1 MDLSVFLS
9 MARLSSSEFIVEIAS
24 GSGTRKW
31 NCNYKTRYP
40 RWGTKGKW
48 NNGKLPPIIDQ
59 FSFRICIGYRGYSA
73 SMILS
78 QFYDIEI
85 SCVIRKFLTLCK
97 LMCFL
102 FFRSIRFDGIY
113 IYKIC
118 IIYRQKKEKR
128 VFFCLYRLLSC
139 LCNFLFISGKGKYK

>member
-113 IYKIC
+113 IQSLYYLSTKEREKGIFLSLQ
-118 IIYRQKKEKR
+118 III
-128 VFFCLYRLLSC
+128 LPL
-139 LCNFLFISGKGKYK
+139 